1 MSDLNSYLN
10 KLDRAE
16 SNASEIADDIEHLY
30 KGIEGAHLYQNGWY
44 RGWFTLEDAIDFAT
58 SNSINDK
65 WTINEE
71 QEEEE

>member
-44 RGWFTLEDAIDFAT
+44 RGWFTLEDAIDFAI

-71 QEEEE
+71 EE